1 LEDSINYSL
10 YLPSK
15 GPSSPGSFLDEERT
29 FQDYCLEG
37 HVPKLEFRPI
47 CRDYGGTSGLTE
59 KKVMKNNTKPCLK
72 KFVDHVRKGEIKR
85 VEKMLSDGLDPNFI
99 TEDSNTPLGIACG
112 RDGRPTM
119 ILTLVRGGANFT
131 FRGKDGLTPLHR
143 AAIGGNNDA
152 IDTLMNQGA
161 SPNYKDAKVSCKRLG
176 LLPLS
181 TSVNFPF
188 SGLIV
193 LTCMCVYV

>member
-1 LEDSINYSL
+1 MFTVFIL
-10 YLPSK
+10 
-15 GPSSPGSFLDEERT
+15 
-29 FQDYCLEG
+29 
-37 HVPKLEFRPI
+37 
-47 CRDYGGTSGLTE
+47 
-59 KKVMKNNTKPCLK
+59 
-72 KFVDHVRKGEIKR
+72 FVTD
-85 VEKMLSDGLDPNFI
+85 
-99 TEDSNTPLGIACG
+99 TPLGIACG